1 MAERPAADAAVA
13 DRRAPHDDWEAV
25 IGEWSARWGTRV
37 DGWWYDG
44 CYWPNTMYRAKEPPN
59 FESFATAVRAGNL
72 FVVDANLLHR
82 AGPRFVDGAE
92 ALCAVIDRSRA
103 NLAR

>member
-1 MAERPAADAAVA
+1 
-13 DRRAPHDDWEAV
+13 
-25 IGEWSARWGTRV
+25 
-37 DGWWYDG
+37 
-44 CYWPNTMYRAKEPPN
+44 
-59 FESFATAVRAGNL
+59 VRADNL

-92 ALCAVIDRSRA
+92 ALCAVIDRARA